1 MSDEISRAM
10 MLEIPE
16 GYERLAKHAEE
27 RARKRGRP
35 RAPLVRRRLRFALS
49 AQTAMR
55 SSGVIPKLADPD
67 SCCERPTR
75 TFIAKT
81 YGGPMGYGRGA
92 RTRTV
97 AQMSQCL
104 RSLV

>member
-1 MSDEISRAM
+1 MIEAKPENLIGDRAYDSDPLDEELRKDGIAM
-10 MLEIPE
+10 I
-16 GYERLAKHAEE
+16 
-27 RARKRGRP
+27 
-35 RAPLVRRRLRFALS
+35 APHRSNRSKPPTQDRRRL
-49 AQTAMR
+49 
-55 SSGVIPKLADPD
+55 IPKLADPD
-67 SCCERPTR
+67 SCCERPTG

>member
-1 MSDEISRAM
+1 MGTRPA
-10 MLEIPE
+10 L
-16 GYERLAKHAEE
+16 YRLGTDSL
-27 RARKRGRP
+27 ARPTCCCIVYTHKP
-35 RAPLVRRRLRFALS
+35 SSLVRFGPNRTFSRHRRMTGRDPGCSL
-49 AQTAMR
+49 
-55 SSGVIPKLADPD
+55 IPKLADPD
-67 SCCERPTR
+67 SCCERPTG